1 MTLREMLATA
11 EVEVKHTPLVRLRRI
26 TRSLEA
32 ELWVKVEAASP
43 AGSVK
48 DRVVRAALAAA
59 AGDGRLEGRTVLG
72 GGSAGTAAAVAVVCA
87 ERGLPCEFCLPPAGV
102 PQPLQRLLG
111 TLGLALVWTDA
122 AEGRAGARQEARR
135 RAAASPERYF
145 LVDPAT
151 DPAAVEAHYRTTAA
165 EIWEQT
171 DGRVTHFVAGIGS
184 GATITGTGRRLR
196 ELRSDIRVI
205 GVEPAP
211 GERITSLA
219 RRDEAGAG
227 DEVPALLDPEV
238 ADVIAEVT
246 AEEAAG
252 MARRVVREE
261 GIQAGA
267 SGGANVAAALRL
279 AAGWGSGALVVTLL
293 PNGGERR
300 LLERWWEEVV
310 A

>member
-1 MTLREMLATA
+1 MTLREMLAMA
-11 EVEVKHTPLVRLRRI
+11 EVEVQHTPLVRLRRI
-26 TRSLEA
+26 TRSVQA

-48 DRVVRAALAAA
+48 DRVVRTALAAA
-59 AGDGRLEGRTVLG
+59 AEDGRLEGRTVLG
-72 GGSAGTAAAVAVVCA
+72 GGSAGMAAAVAMVCA
-87 ERGLPCEFCLPPAGV
+87 EHGLPCEFCLPPAGV
-102 PQPLQRLLG
+102 PQPLQRLLRS
-111 TLGLALVWTDA
+111 LGLVLYWTDA
-122 AEGRAGARQEARR
+122 AAGRAGARQEARR
-135 RAAASPERYF
+135 RAAAAPERYF

-151 DPAAVEAHYRTTAA
+151 DPAAIEAHYRTTAA

-184 GATITGTGRRLR
+184 GATLTGTGRRLR

-211 GERITSLA
+211 GERITSLS
-219 RRDEAGAG
+219 RRDEEDAG
-227 DEVPALLDPEV
+227 PALLDAEV
-238 ADVIAEVT
+238 ADAIAEVT
-246 AEEAAG
+246 AEEAAVV
-252 MARRVVREE
+252 ARRVVREE

-267 SGGANVAAALRL
+267 SGGANVAVALRV
-279 AAGWGSGALVVTLL
+279 AAAWGSGSLVVTLL